1 MAATS
6 TTVPQVFVIGG
17 ANIDIQGQS
26 SAVFRG
32 GDSNPGRIGTA
43 FGGVGRNV
51 AEVCLRL
58 GLEVRL
64 ITVFGGDPEG
74 ERMEAD
80 CRAKGM
86 DTGWSLRWEGPRA
99 RYLCALD
106 ADGSLVGAVADM
118 EALDALVPGH
128 LESAAKDLDKAFC
141 IVADTNIPATS
152 LAWLCRRY
160 GRLGGTLKDATRPL
174 LFLDTV
180 SEAKAVKA
188 LGLFGEFDC
197 VKPNMG
203 EALIMAAKRWP
214 PETPGDG
221 PGAIFPKRREGDP
234 AEIKRRI
241 ESLGNLPG
249 ELYIS
254 LGPKGMYYSAK
265 KDEGVVPLPPEAL
278 RPASRN
284 RSGAGDSALAGLVWA
299 SLKGFPP
306 REKVHYALSAALL
319 AAASA
324 SPVPD
329 DMDEKK
335 LVSLAALIAEKEA

>member
-1 MAATS
+1 MAEA
-6 TTVPQVFVIGG
+6 
-17 ANIDIQGQS
+17 
-26 SAVFRG
+26 
-32 GDSNPGRIGTA
+32 
-43 FGGVGRNV
+43 
-51 AEVCLRL
+51 CLRL

-86 DTGWSLRWEGPRA
+86 DTGWSLRWKGPSA

-214 PETPGDG
+214 PETPGDAGTSTGG
-221 PGAIFPKRREGDP
+221 PSVVNPASCAPSRAASEPRRRTCAPTAP
-234 AEIKRRI
+234 AW
-241 ESLGNLPG
+241 STSTTP
-249 ELYIS
+249 S
-254 LGPKGMYYSAK
+254 PVSVASTFAFGPKIAHVRADSRSVSSGEPCA
-265 KDEGVVPLPPEAL
+265 
-278 RPASRN
+278 ASR
-284 RSGAGDSALAGLVWA
+284 SGN
-299 SLKGFPP
+299 
-306 REKVHYALSAALL
+306 SAAPATAPACL
-319 AAASA
+319 SK
-324 SPVPD
+324 SRRVG
-329 DMDEKK
+329 
-335 LVSLAALIAEKEA
+335 

>member
-51 AEVCLRL
+51 AEACLRL

-86 DTGWSLRWEGPRA
+86 DTGWSLRWEGPSA

-128 LESAAKDLDKAFC
+128 LASAAKDLDKAFC
-141 IVADTNIPATS
+141 IVADTNIPPPVSPGFAAATEDWAERS
-152 LAWLCRRY
+152 RTPPGLCSFWIPFRRL
-160 GRLGGTLKDATRPL
+160 RRSRPWG
-174 LFLDTV
+174 FSV
-180 SEAKAVKA
+180 SS
-188 LGLFGEFDC
+188 
-197 VKPNMG
+197 
-203 EALIMAAKRWP
+203 I
-214 PETPGDG
+214 
-221 PGAIFPKRREGDP
+221 
-234 AEIKRRI
+234 
-241 ESLGNLPG
+241 
-249 ELYIS
+249 
-254 LGPKGMYYSAK
+254 
-265 KDEGVVPLPPEAL
+265 
-278 RPASRN
+278 
-284 RSGAGDSALAGLVWA
+284 
-299 SLKGFPP
+299 
-306 REKVHYALSAALL
+306 ALSLTWGK
-319 AAASA
+319 
-324 SPVPD
+324 P
-329 DMDEKK
+329 
-335 LVSLAALIAEKEA
+335 